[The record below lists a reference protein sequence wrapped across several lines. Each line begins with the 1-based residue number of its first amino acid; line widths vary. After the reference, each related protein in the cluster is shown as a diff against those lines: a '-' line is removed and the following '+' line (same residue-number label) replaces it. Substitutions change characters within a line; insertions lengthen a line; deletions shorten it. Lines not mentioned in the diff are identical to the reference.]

1 MFDNVSFNID
11 RNKDIVTIRGIFGNS
26 FIRLLEKKILSK
38 DRLRQIFITYG
49 LTEISFYGFF
59 ALEVRTILNAYLNL
73 PYRKDSVVIKNT
85 IKSIEDNTWLNNIGK
100 TFEDTF
106 DYNILKEKFV
116 YELLPHQKSWFH
128 EYNSSKKRHNR
139 RGRLLAAAPGTG
151 KGLMALALAELL
163 KSNKIL
169 VITPL
174 QALETVWIN
183 NVRDELYKTSQVYY
197 SSLDKREYNNE
208 RILIYHY
215 ESINE
220 IAKVIK
226 YIKGNDTTIII
237 DESHNM
243 NELTSKRTISLL
255 QICEEINSDNILLL
269 SGSPIKAMPLE
280 MLPMIELLDKG
291 FNPIIK
297 NRFIKLYKNMPNV
310 LKPAIQ
316 ERYTGYRT
324 FVAKDEL
331 KLPEVVTESINI
343 KLPNAKEYTLDN
355 IKIKMKEYTEKRFK
369 ELNDKFNIYENTYNE
384 LYNKAKVALINGGM
398 KERDFIIY
406 EDSINKIKK
415 AYKDNKLMYIPDLL
429 KYANKFEN
437 ETIRP
442 VLNPEEKKLF
452 NEAKTIVKYLKLKIQ
467 GEVLGSIVGR
477 ERINC
482 HMDLAK
488 HIDYKSLVNST
499 NKKSIIFS
507 NYIDV
512 CEIANKALTK
522 IGYTTTKVYGNDTK
536 YLNEHVS
543 LFMKKD
549 NEVNPLVATYKS
561 LSTAVPLIAANVMIF
576 IDLPFR
582 NYIYEQAVARI
593 HRLGQ
598 DEIVFLYQ
606 IHLDTGDIPNI
617 NSRNIDIIE
626 WSKKMVEELTGYSS
640 DMEIIK
646 NEGTDEGR
654 KTIFMDEFISSFT
667 KDFKIS
673 KEEKKETIL
682 DSW

>member
-11 RNKDIVTIRGIFGNS
+11 TNKDIMTIRGLFGFN
-26 FIRLLEKKILSK
+26 FRNLLEQKVLNR
-38 DRLRQIFITYG
+38 DRLKQVFITYG
-49 LTEISFYGFF
+49 ATEISFYTFF
-59 ALEVRTILNAYLNL
+59 ALEIRVVLNAFLEL
-73 PYRKDSVVIKNT
+73 PYRKDTVVIKNT
-85 IKSIEDNTWLNNIGK
+85 IECIETNTWLNNIGK
-100 TFEDTF
+100 HFEDTF
-106 DYNILKEKFV
+106 DYSIIKQKMT
-116 YELLPHQKSWFH
+116 YDLLPHQTAWFH
-128 EYNSSKKRHNR
+128 EYDSSKKRHNR
-139 RGRLLAAAPGTG
+139 RGRLLAAVQGSG
-151 KGLMALALAELL
+151 KTNMALTLAELL

-169 VITPL
+169 IICPK

-183 NVRDELYKTSQVYY
+183 SIQNELYKTSQPYY

-208 RILIYHY
+208 RIIVYHY

-220 IAKVIK
+220 ISKLVK
-226 YIKGNDTTIII
+226 YIKGKDTTIIV

-243 NELTSKRTISLL
+243 NELTSKRTLSLL

-291 FNPIIK
+291 FNAIIK
-297 NRFIKLYKNMPNV
+297 NRFIKLYRNMPNI

-331 KLPEVVTESINI
+331 KLPEIVTESINI
-343 KLPNAKEYTLDN
+343 KLPNAKEYTLDA
-355 IKIKMKEYTEKRFK
+355 IKVKMKDYTEKRFK
-369 ELNDKFNIYENTYNE
+369 ELNDNFNVYETTYNE
-384 LYNKAKVALINGGM
+384 LYLKAKTNLINDGM
-398 KERDFIIY
+398 KERDFLLYEASII
-406 EDSINKIKK
+406 KIKA
-415 AYKDNKLMYIPDLL
+415 AYKDRKLMYIGDTLI
-429 KYANKFEN
+429 YANVFEN
-437 ETIRP
+437 ETIKS
-442 VLNPEEKKLF
+442 VLAPEEKKLF

-467 GEVLGSIVGR
+467 GEVLGNVVGR

-488 HIDYKSLVNST
+488 YIDYKSLINST

-512 CEIANKALTK
+512 CEIANQTVTK

-549 NEVNPLVATYKS
+549 NDINPLVATYKS

-576 IDLPFR
+576 IDMPFR

-654 KTIFMDEFISSFT
+654 KTIFLDEYISSFT
-667 KDFKIS
+667 KNFKIS